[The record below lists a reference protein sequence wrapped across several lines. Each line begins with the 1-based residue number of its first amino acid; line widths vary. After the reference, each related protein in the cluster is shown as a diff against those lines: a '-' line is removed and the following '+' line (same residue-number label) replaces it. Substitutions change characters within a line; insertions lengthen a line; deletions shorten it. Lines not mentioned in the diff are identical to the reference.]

1 MGLKPFLRSWF
12 GGLWDGP
19 PDMRTEDEEKTD
31 RLPGL
36 AAKLRWQLSADLPDP
51 RAREAHIRHLIGE
64 ADYDRYVAPQGR

>member
-1 MGLKPFLRSWF
+1 
-12 GGLWDGP
+12 
-19 PDMRTEDEEKTD
+19 MRTEDEEKTD